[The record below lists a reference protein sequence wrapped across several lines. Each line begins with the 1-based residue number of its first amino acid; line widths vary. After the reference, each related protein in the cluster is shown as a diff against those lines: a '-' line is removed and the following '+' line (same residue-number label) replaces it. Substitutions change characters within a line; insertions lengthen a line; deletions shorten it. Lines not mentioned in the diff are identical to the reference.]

1 MTQHSLFIVVCWEQ
15 THLTQHHATVILHCK
30 PHSCSHHTS
39 RTHSWPSY
47 SHSWGAL
54 ERLSKQMRA
63 VSSGESIITAS
74 CKPQCGCLGVSS
86 RNRGGPSLHWYVV
99 DYSAETL
106 LTILKTRI
114 LPSTTIISN
123 CWGVYV
129 HLSDEEPREGSRQP
143 EQQKDI
149 LHLLP
154 HWVLGTMCHAHHLNP
169 FTMFIHI
176 IRNADWWLRPVHQTV
191 GRPPPLC
198 ASVVSS

>member
-30 PHSCSHHTS
+30 PHSCSHHTP

-63 VSSGESIITAS
+63 VSSGESIIPAS
-74 CKPQCGCLGVSS
+74 CKPLCGCLGVSS

-123 CWGVYV
+123 CWGSTFISVMKNHVKV
-129 HLSDEEPREGSRQP
+129 HVSPYNWKTYYIFCLTKYLALCAMHTIWIPSPCLSTSSEMLIGDCAPCT
-143 EQQKDI
+143 KLLAD
-149 LHLLP
+149 LP
-154 HWVLGTMCHAHHLNP
+154 HSA
-169 FTMFIHI
+169 
-176 IRNADWWLRPVHQTV
+176 
-191 GRPPPLC
+191 PL
-198 ASVVSS
+198 